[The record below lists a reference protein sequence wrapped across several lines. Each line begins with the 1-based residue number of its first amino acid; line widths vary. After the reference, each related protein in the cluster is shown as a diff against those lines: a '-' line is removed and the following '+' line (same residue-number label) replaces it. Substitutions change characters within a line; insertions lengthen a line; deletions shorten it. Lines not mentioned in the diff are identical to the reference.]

1 TASKRGSYWNLVM
14 PYVLASGFFRPHS
27 ADALGLL
34 RYMQLHGS
42 RFLGLVRFSPHTGV
56 TNPGYEGPGSDD
68 VYGTNVARFLADND
82 QPDQL
87 VLSLYG
93 KLGAGMTENTFVSG
107 EGSTIA
113 PVSGRYYRSM
123 HRPPN
128 SANNAFF
135 LEALRLTLVHETT
148 EASGSPRG
156 LELAYA
162 TPRSW
167 LEPGKRVE
175 VRRLQTSFGRLSYSI
190 DAGPSAVRV
199 SLDVPAGLAGPL
211 RLRLRLP
218 AGQQL
223 GAVTVG
229 GVPFDR
235 LADPET
241 LDLTGLTGHVELLAQ
256 RAAAE
261 AIASR

>member
-1 TASKRGSYWNLVM
+1 MCIR
-14 PYVLASGFFRPHS
+14 
-27 ADALGLL
+27 D
-34 RYMQLHGS
+34 RYS
-42 RFLGLVRFSPHTGV
+42 
-56 TNPGYEGPGSDD
+56 
-68 VYGTNVARFLADND
+68 
-82 QPDQL
+82 
-87 VLSLYG
+87 
-93 KLGAGMTENTFVSG
+93 
-107 EGSTIA
+107 
-113 PVSGRYYRSM
+113 
-123 HRPPN
+123 
-128 SANNAFF
+128 
-135 LEALRLTLVHETT
+135 
-148 EASGSPRG
+148 
-156 LELAYA
+156 

-199 SLDVPAGLAGPL
+199 SLDVPAGLAGAL

-235 LADPET
+235 FADPET
-241 LDLTGLTGHVELLAQ
+241 LDLTGLTGHVELLAE

-261 AIASR
+261 AIAGR